1 MKSKSWRALFAWVLA
16 MTLAWAVLPACAQSG
31 LSAVPQ
37 PWLSYARLTSHQFQV
52 WLEADDDAANQLHRF
67 LEERVMNAKGEQP
80 PAAIVIRAW
89 IAADGTVS
97 RVEFNS
103 LGDPTADATL
113 RRLLT
118 EHPIS
123 EPPPADMPQ
132 PLRVRLHIE
141 ANPQKD
147 PPASTSID
155 LPEALTASACA

>member
-1 MKSKSWRALFAWVLA
+1 MELRKRRALLAWVLGMSLCWTA
-16 MTLAWAVLPACAQSG
+16 LPVGAQSN
-31 LSAVPQ
+31 LSDVPQ
-37 PWLSYARLTSHQFQV
+37 PWLSYARLTSHQFQA

-67 LEERVMNAKGEQP
+67 LEDRVMNAKGTQP
-80 PAAIVIRAW
+80 PAAVVIRAW

-103 LGDPTADATL
+103 LGDPAADAIL

-118 EHPIS
+118 QHPIS

-155 LPEALTASACA
+155 LPETLATSVCA